1 MTPRLRYIHG
11 KAYRYGYTTGSC
23 AAAAAKAAVGALL
36 YGQFHDVVTIHTPA
50 NVDLSIPVHGYQPV
64 GDGYQCRVVKDSGD
78 DPDATNGIEVVAL
91 ACRNTQHTIIIRAG
105 QGIGVATRKGLS
117 VDVGQPAINPVPMQ
131 MIRAEVQQLLRPGEG
146 VTVTISI
153 PAGEEI
159 AKRTFNERLGI
170 VGGIS
175 VLGTSGLV
183 IPMSDE
189 AFKEALS
196 LELAML
202 KAKGVDEVVLTP
214 GNYGERFI
222 KEHIP
227 HGIDKTV
234 TTSNFVGFMLHEA
247 VRHGMRSVT
256 LVGHIGKLVK
266 VAGGIFHTHSS
277 VADARR
283 EILGSHYFMYSGDE
297 PGFRLIMESNTTE
310 EAVKYVADKRFFD
323 YLARVIKDKCQEHI
337 HHKLPVEVVLFS
349 LDEGVLGRSRE
360 DIT

>member
-1 MTPRLRYIHG
+1 
-11 KAYRYGYTTGSC
+11 
-23 AAAAAKAAVGALL
+23 
-36 YGQFHDVVTIHTPA
+36 
-50 NVDLSIPVHGYQPV
+50 
-64 GDGYQCRVVKDSGD
+64 
-78 DPDATNGIEVVAL
+78 
-91 ACRNTQHTIIIRAG
+91 
-105 QGIGVATRKGLS
+105 
-117 VDVGQPAINPVPMQ
+117 MQ